1 MTRRSPRTQS
11 SSRGPTTLRATWI
24 ASLLAATGLA
34 AAAFAQAQ
42 PAPDEGQPPEQPAQP
57 VQPGVQPGSQPAA
70 QPVSPRRR
78 GGTPTGNTPFNP
90 AQRGAN
96 VQPGVAQP
104 VAAQPGAPAGESPTA
119 RQLRERNEQLQRE
132 REEIQRQLRDG
143 LPPGGVPAQN
153 IRGGAANPAL
163 LNPGAVAVPDEADPA
178 NPQAIVMGA
187 DGRPVP
193 AGVERHLQG
202 DGKVRLNLGTEPI
215 ELGIFIDYV
224 SEVLGVN
231 IIPDEAVVA
240 QRFMMRA
247 PMEVPQD
254 QLLPLLSAIVESK
267 GFALHEDPMLGYLI
281 VQAAN
286 VPVGVGE
293 GELSTTRIVRT
304 PLVRPSAL
312 QPTITASLGG
322 QGGNVRLSPF
332 DDLGVMVMTGTP
344 RQLTAVEGLIERIMS
359 EVREQKLVRFDLNY
373 VNASHARERVLT
385 LNGRLGGGGAGGLLG
400 VGTPQAPAA
409 PGGSLVNLE
418 NRLVI
423 DSGNGLV
430 FRGTDEEAA
439 MVADLVA
446 LVDTLSPLESKRYA
460 AGSVAMDI
468 AMAGEREGLGPV
480 EQTQGGGG
488 SVGFGGGFST
498 GGRTGGV
505 LGSGQQNEGR
515 VNTSGFTVDI
525 ETGSIIYQGT
535 DAQHARV
542 AELVRTFT
550 EQIQG
555 KRIEIK
561 MYKLQNATAESVS
574 DILNELVAESGSR
587 TGTSPLVPGSR
598 QQGLRTSRTTRDPN
612 LDAQAAT
619 LEGADTAAATTG
631 GEGDSAGGVALT
643 VDPEE
648 VSIVADEDRN
658 QVVIK
663 APARQQAEFERII
676 RDLDVRQPQVY
687 IEAQIVSVTT
697 SNDFNWTV
705 ETQINAGQFL
715 LFSNFGLSTAG
726 AAAGGNQAAQAP
738 RIVGTGNRGLTSAII
753 KSDYVPIILN
763 TLQSQTKAKIQSR
776 PRILVNDNQEGTI
789 SSQREEP
796 FATTTQ
802 GTATTTT
809 GQGGVA
815 EAGTVLTVTPRISG
829 GGYISL
835 EYEIELSSFVGNPSS
850 GLQPPK
856 QKENYESSVTVPSDS
871 TIIVGGFTLA
881 SESESESG
889 IPILKDIPLIGALF
903 KSYGST
909 NRRTTIFVFI
919 TPTIMTDPNFID
931 LRLATEGPMKRMGV
945 ENDTPDLESIRIPI
959 RESDVGSSRRV
970 PQNLAPDLLEQSAPP
985 TSNDAPP
992 ELEPAR
998 SELPARSKLH

>member
-1 MTRRSPRTQS
+1 MTRRPQRTQS
-11 SSRGPTTLRATWI
+11 SSRGPSAVRATWI

-57 VQPGVQPGSQPAA
+57 VQPGVQPGSQPPA

-90 AQRGAN
+90 AQRSAN

-163 LNPGAVAVPDEADPA
+163 LNPGMVAVPDEADPA
-178 NPQAIVMGA
+178 NPPAIVLGA

-193 AGVERHLQG
+193 AGAAEHLQG
-202 DGKVRLNLGTEPI
+202 DGQVRLNFGSEPI
-215 ELGIFIDYV
+215 EMGAFIDYV
-224 SEVLGVN
+224 SLVLGVN

-240 QRFMMRA
+240 QRFVLRA

-267 GFALHEDPMLGYLI
+267 GFALHEDPLLGYII

-344 RQLTAVEGLIERIMS
+344 RQLTAVEGLIERIMG
-359 EVREQKLVRFDLNY
+359 EVREQKLVRFDLNF

-385 LNGRLGGGGAGGLLG
+385 LNGRLGGGAGGLLG
-400 VGTPQAPAA
+400 AGTPQAPAA

-430 FRGTDEEAA
+430 FRGTAEESE

-498 GGRTGGV
+498 GGRAGGV
-505 LGSGQQNEGR
+505 LGAGQQSEGR

-574 DILNELVAESGSR
+574 EILNELVAESGSR

-598 QQGLRTSRTTRDPN
+598 QQGLRQARTTRDPN

-619 LEGADTAAATTG
+619 LEGADTAEVATG

-648 VSIVADEDRN
+648 VSIVPDVDRN

-697 SNDFNWTV
+697 SDDFNWTV

-835 EYEIELSSFVGNPSS
+835 EYAIELSSFVGNPSS

-970 PQNLAPDLLEQSAPP
+970 PQNLAPDLLEQSEP
-985 TSNDAPP
+985 TNLDDAPP

-998 SELPARSKLH
+998 SELPTRSKLQ